1 MEGSLSERRK
11 KVVEALEKMFAGI
24 CWQHPIGGFGR
35 FGGSG
40 DQDWYRMSE
49 THEVVV
55 IPFERKTTVGMEGVD
70 LSKLEYQEL
79 CDLPVKAEDA
89 RKKLKRE
96 LKEEANE
103 KLRLLFPP
111 DEGVCFEFNSKHPG
125 PRVWV
130 GALFLANKDELG
142 IFHGVW
148 SGREFRAT
156 EHKAVFVEGG
166 GRQTLDVHRKSMEKA
181 VLSVIAKWHPI
192 SNIYYSLSF
201 IKKQTS

>member
-1 MEGSLSERRK
+1 MKGSVYERRK
-11 KVVEALEKMFAGI
+11 KVVEELEKMFVGI
-24 CWQHPIGGFGR
+24 CWQHPIGG
-35 FGGSG
+35 GGH
-40 DQDWYRMSE
+40 QDWDRMRV

-55 IPFERKTTVGMEGVD
+55 IPFERKMAD
-70 LSKLEYQEL
+70 LSKLEYHQL
-79 CDLPVKAEDA
+79 CALLDQVEDA
-89 RKKLKRE
+89 RKKLKRK

-103 KLRLLFPP
+103 KLHLLFPP
-111 DEGVCFEFNSKHPG
+111 GEGVCFEFDSKHPG

-130 GALFLANKDELG
+130 GAVFLANKDELG

-166 GRQTLDVHRKSMEKA
+166 GKPALDVHRKSMEKA
-181 VLSVIAKWHPI
+181 VLSVIPKWSLI
-192 SNIYYSLSF
+192 SDIYYSLSF